1 MTKKEKKELAMKL
14 KAEIE
19 AKKPK
24 PEHEPM
30 SKERMEQN
38 NHRRQLLQKARSRKG
53 GYYLSGTKYK
63 PPKNN
68 HMDFEKW

>member
-30 SKERMEQN
+30 SKEHMEQN

-53 GYYLSGTKYK
+53 GYLSGTKYK
-63 PPKNN
+63 PPENN
-68 HMDFEKW
+68 HMDFDKW

>member
-30 SKERMEQN
+30 PKEHMEQN

-53 GYYLSGTKYK
+53 GYLSGTKYK
-63 PPKNN
+63 PPKKG

>member
-19 AKKPK
+19 AKKLK

-30 SKERMEQN
+30 SKE
-38 NHRRQLLQKARSRKG
+38 HI
-53 GYYLSGTKYK
+53 GTKQPQTATTSK
-63 PPKNN
+63 GAKSERRLPIWN
-68 HMDFEKW
+68 EIQAT